1 MKLEAAA
8 PSAARYES
16 LKDKWM
22 TLSGVSLSLK
32 FDAVFLPN
40 GLL

>member
-1 MKLEAAA
+1 MKLEAAVS
-8 PSAARYES
+8 SAARYES

-32 FDAVFLPN
+32 FDAAFLPN